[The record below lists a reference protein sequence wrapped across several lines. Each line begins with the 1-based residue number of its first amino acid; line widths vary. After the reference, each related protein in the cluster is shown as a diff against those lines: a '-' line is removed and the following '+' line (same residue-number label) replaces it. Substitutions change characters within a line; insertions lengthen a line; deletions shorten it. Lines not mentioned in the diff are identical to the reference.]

1 MDVKQLEYFRAIVDA
16 GTISGAARVLHMTQ
30 PPQSYQVKMLEEEL
44 QVQLFL
50 RGTKKITL
58 TEAGKTLYDRAGSL
72 LTMADITKRE
82 VIKASQAATIHIG
95 FTPSTVSMMSDYLI
109 RFSTSHP
116 DIRFDIHEGS
126 TFTLREQLENGV
138 VDITTLRT
146 PIVLKGCESRTLMQE
161 KLLAGLSELG
171 YLDRKSGKGTFVAE
185 KRIQRNISKGVTGFS
200 EMCRTM
206 GAVPGAKT
214 IKIAIE
220 DPTEKDME
228 LMHITPDKKILVL
241 ERIRY
246 ADEKPVLLEINR
258 FPESFSFLFGEN
270 LNDTSLYDVVKQA

>member
-1 MDVKQLEYFRAIVDA
+1 MCIRDSA

-30 PPQSYQVKMLEEEL
+30 PPLSYQVKMLEEEL

-116 DIRFDIHEGS
+116 DIRFDRHLRCGS
-126 TFTLREQLENGV
+126 SWKTAWS
-138 VDITTLRT
+138 I
-146 PIVLKGCESRTLMQE
+146 SRHSGHRLCS
-161 KLLAGLSELG
+161 KDVRAGL
-171 YLDRKSGKGTFVAE
+171 
-185 KRIQRNISKGVTGFS
+185 
-200 EMCRTM
+200 
-206 GAVPGAKT
+206 
-214 IKIAIE
+214 
-220 DPTEKDME
+220 
-228 LMHITPDKKILVL
+228 
-241 ERIRY
+241 
-246 ADEKPVLLEINR
+246 
-258 FPESFSFLFGEN
+258 
-270 LNDTSLYDVVKQA
+270 

>member
-30 PPQSYQVKMLEEEL
+30 PPLSYQVKMLEEEL

-161 KLLAGLSELG
+161 NRLCNGGCRESSFKKKQRWDHARGTVRAETDPVPPLPQLSVV
-171 YLDRKSGKGTFVAE
+171 RVQKKGAFV
-185 KRIQRNISKGVTGFS
+185 
-200 EMCRTM
+200 
-206 GAVPGAKT
+206 
-214 IKIAIE
+214 
-220 DPTEKDME
+220 
-228 LMHITPDKKILVL
+228 
-241 ERIRY
+241 
-246 ADEKPVLLEINR
+246 
-258 FPESFSFLFGEN
+258 
-270 LNDTSLYDVVKQA
+270 